1 MDDEIRRREAA
12 RQGRQA
18 YMQGKP
24 RNPAWPTDF
33 LEAYDRAQ
41 DEDDIEGRPT
51 PRISRG
57 ERSQPIDVE
66 RFKVADE

>member
-1 MDDEIRRREAA
+1 
-12 RQGRQA
+12 
-18 YMQGKP
+18 MQGKP

-41 DEDDIEGRPT
+41 DEDDIEGRPA

-57 ERSQPIDVE
+57 ERSQPIDVA
-66 RFKVADE
+66 RFKGVDE